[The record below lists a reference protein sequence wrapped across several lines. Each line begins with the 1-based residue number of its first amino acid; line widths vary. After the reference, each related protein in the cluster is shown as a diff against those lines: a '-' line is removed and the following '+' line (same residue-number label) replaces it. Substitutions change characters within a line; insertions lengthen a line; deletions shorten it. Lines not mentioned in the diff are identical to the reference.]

1 LSQEQGKEGLARML
15 SLQKKNRNAFVKSE
29 IPFALWGQK
38 ADLII
43 TVILLMT
50 FFMSVTY
57 ATFGLV

>member
-1 LSQEQGKEGLARML
+1 ML